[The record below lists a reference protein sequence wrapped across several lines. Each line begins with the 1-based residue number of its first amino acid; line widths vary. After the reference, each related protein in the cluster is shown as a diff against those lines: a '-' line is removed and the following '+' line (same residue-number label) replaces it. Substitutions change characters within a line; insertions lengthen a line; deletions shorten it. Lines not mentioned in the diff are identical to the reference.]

1 MALIEVGT
9 INNFS
14 VAVKNKKP
22 ELSMLESI
30 STLSELKEV
39 SGKVGEGAF
48 ELITAAEPRG
58 VAIKSLKL
66 QKGFEGFLSG
76 IFDKTNEIYFI
87 AWAWDLS
94 GEPIN
99 HYPGADVKPE
109 DVLITMKS
117 GKLREFIGDG
127 INLFPKRKVKG
138 GIAIRIQIWESDDD
152 VRKFGKAM
160 SDTAA
165 VIEKSELNKV
175 LSLVSLAT
183 GVSGATITL
192 VKEAALEL
200 TKAIGSILQ
209 KNSND
214 YVDFFE
220 GYYASDQIWETG
232 KDIYNGNASELTL
245 KKY

>member
-14 VAVKNKKP
+14 VAVKKGKP

-39 SGKVGEGAF
+39 SGAVSEGTF
-48 ELITAAEPRG
+48 ELITSEEKRG

-76 IFDKTNEIYFI
+76 IFNKTSEIYFI

-94 GEPIN
+94 GEPVN
-99 HYPGADVKPE
+99 QYPGKDVDPK

-117 GKLREFIGDG
+117 GNLREFIGEG
-127 INLFPKRKVKG
+127 INLFPKRKVHG

-152 VRKFGKAM
+152 IRNFGKAM

-165 VIEKSELNKV
+165 AIEGSNLNKV
-175 LSLVSLAT
+175 LSLVSTAT

-200 TKAIGSILQ
+200 TKIIGTILQ

-220 GYYASDQIWETG
+220 GYYASDQSWQPGNELY
-232 KDIYNGNASELTL
+232 DGNASALTL